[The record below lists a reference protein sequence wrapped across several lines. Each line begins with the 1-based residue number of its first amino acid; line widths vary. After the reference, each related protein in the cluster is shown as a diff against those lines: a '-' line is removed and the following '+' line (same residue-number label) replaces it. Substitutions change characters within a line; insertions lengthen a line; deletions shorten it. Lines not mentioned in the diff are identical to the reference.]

1 MDVLESAE
9 RVVPVILCGGS
20 GTRLWPISR
29 ERQPKALLAMAG
41 AQTMLRQTLS
51 RVADQSRFE
60 APLIVANEAHAG
72 EIERQAEAA
81 GIAIRSLILEP
92 AGRNTAPAIALAAL
106 AASPEAVLLVL
117 PSDHLIADPEALMR
131 AVDTAAPLARDGWLV
146 TFGMAAERPE
156 TGYGYIQRGEEIAP
170 GAWRASR
177 FVEKPDSA
185 AAEAFCRSGDYDW
198 NGGIFLFSA
207 GALLEQLRQH
217 APDVLA
223 AARSAIEAA
232 RADGVRLQPDRAAF
246 ESSPSVSI
254 DYAVMEH
261 ADRIAVVP
269 VSAGWS
275 DLGSWDALYDVAERD
290 ESGVATIGN
299 VIALDSRN
307 SLIRGEGIFVA
318 AIGIEDLVVVATP
331 DAVLVM
337 PRGDSQKVKDA
348 VEALK
353 RDRPELL

>member
-1 MDVLESAE
+1 MEMVETAQ

-20 GTRLWPISR
+20 GTRLWPVSR
-29 ERQPKALLAMAG
+29 ERRPKGLLAMAG
-41 AQTMLRQTLS
+41 TQTMLQQTLL

-60 APLIVANEAHAG
+60 APVIVANEAQA
-72 EIERQAEAA
+72 EEMERQAEAA
-81 GIAIRSLILEP
+81 GAAIRSLILEP

-131 AVDTAAPLARDGWLV
+131 AIDTGAQLAPDGWLV
-146 TFGMAAERPE
+146 TFGMTAERPE

-185 AAEAFCRSGDYDW
+185 TAEAFCRSGDYDW
-198 NGGIFLFSA
+198 NGGIFLFAA

-223 AARSAIEAA
+223 AARSAMEAA
-232 RADGVRLQPDRAAF
+232 SVDGVRVQPDRAAF
-246 ESSPSVSI
+246 ESSPSMSI
-254 DYAVMEH
+254 DYAVMER

-275 DLGSWDALYDVAERD
+275 DLGSWDALYDVADRD
-290 ESGVATIGN
+290 EAGVAAIGD

-307 SLIRGEGIFVA
+307 SLVRGEGIFVA

-353 RDRPELL
+353 HSRPDLL

>member
-1 MDVLESAE
+1 
-9 RVVPVILCGGS
+9 
-20 GTRLWPISR
+20 
-29 ERQPKALLAMAG
+29 
-41 AQTMLRQTLS
+41 MLQQTLS
-51 RVADQSRFE
+51 RVADRDRFE
-60 APLIVANEAHAG
+60 APLIVASEVHAE
-72 EIERQAEAA
+72 EIERQVEAA
-81 GIAIRSLILEP
+81 GVPIQSLILEP

-106 AASPEAVLLVL
+106 AASPNAVLLVL
-117 PSDHLIADPEALMR
+117 PSDHRIADPEALMR
-131 AVDTAAPLARDGWLV
+131 AIESAAPLARDGWLV

-156 TGYGYIQRGEEIAP
+156 TGYGYIQRGEQIAP

-185 AAEAFCRSGDYDW
+185 TAEAFCRSREYDW
-198 NGGIFLFSA
+198 NGGIFLFAA
-207 GALLEQLRQH
+207 GALLAQLRQH

-223 AARSAIEAA
+223 AAESAIEAA
-232 RADGVRLQPDRAAF
+232 RVDGVRLKPDRGAF
-246 ESSPSVSI
+246 ESAPSVSI
-254 DYAVMEH
+254 DHAVMEH

-275 DLGSWDALYDVAERD
+275 DLGSWDALYDSADRD
-290 ESGVATIGN
+290 ESGVAAIGN
-299 VIALDSRN
+299 VIALDSLN

-318 AIGIEDLVVVATP
+318 AIGIENLVVVATP

-353 RDRPELL
+353 RGRPDLL

>member
-1 MDVLESAE
+1 
-9 RVVPVILCGGS
+9 
-20 GTRLWPISR
+20 
-29 ERQPKALLAMAG
+29 
-41 AQTMLRQTLS
+41 MLQQTLS
-51 RVADQSRFE
+51 RVADRNRFE
-60 APLIVANEAHAG
+60 APLIVASQVHAE
-72 EIERQAEAA
+72 EIERQVEAA
-81 GIAIRSLILEP
+81 GVPIQSLILEP

-106 AASPEAVLLVL
+106 AASPNAVLLVL
-117 PSDHLIADPEALMR
+117 PSDHRIADPEALMR
-131 AVDTAAPLARDGWLV
+131 AIESAAPLARDGWLV

-156 TGYGYIQRGEEIAP
+156 TGYGYIQRGEQIAP

-185 AAEAFCRSGDYDW
+185 TAEAFCRSREYDW
-198 NGGIFLFSA
+198 NGGIFLFAA
-207 GALLEQLRQH
+207 GALLAQLRRH

-223 AARSAIEAA
+223 AAESAIEAA
-232 RADGVRLQPDRAAF
+232 RVDGVRLKPDRGAF
-246 ESSPSVSI
+246 ESAPSVSI
-254 DYAVMEH
+254 DHAVMEH

-275 DLGSWDALYDVAERD
+275 DLGSWDALYDSADRD
-290 ESGVATIGN
+290 ESGVAAIGN
-299 VIALDSRN
+299 VIALDSLN

-318 AIGIEDLVVVATP
+318 AIGIENLVVVATP

-353 RDRPELL
+353 RGRPDLL